1 MYSFYISVHRCL
13 RNVVTALYRVN
24 LHRLRESASGLSENF
39 NVSPVSVK
47 GYFCN
52 LFLGDDEK
60 NKSVV
65 GSLSTLLVAWA
76 FGPPVNG
83 LLITVARWIYHE
95 STVNA
100 IFFSR
105 IEEHCFIILYLF
117 CTPAYRCR
125 RDAAACSITW
135 IRTGCGIL
143 PGDLNK

>member
-65 GSLSTLLVAWA
+65 GVSFHTPGRVGFRTSGKRITDNRCAMNLSRVY
-76 FGPPVNG
+76 
-83 LLITVARWIYHE
+83 RKRD
-95 STVNA
+95 
-100 IFFSR
+100 IFFTDWR
-105 IEEHCFIILYLF
+105 ALLYYFVFILYSSVSL
-117 CTPAYRCR
+117 PARCGSMQYHMNSNR
-125 RDAAACSITW
+125 LWDTAR
-135 IRTGCGIL
+135 
-143 PGDLNK
+143 KFE